1 MRFGNEPHFSMRSL
15 IDAFNTQFI
24 RLHER
29 SVGFV
34 REIDSGNLFLRPYG
48 IASELTVVTIGENIL
63 RSAAMVE
70 LAFGGIT
77 TRLWDDP
84 FEWTLPEALST
95 GDKIIEYLNE
105 VEATRQ
111 LGFGYFPEDS
121 ALARTIPAPRELRTI
136 ASIMLDTVAKAEN
149 YQGRAFSIYQM
160 IQGGKLPRL

>member
-1 MRFGNEPHFSMRSL
+1 MRSL
-15 IDAFNTQFI
+15 IDAFNSQFI

-34 REIDSGNLFLRPYG
+34 REIDGGNLFLRPGG
-48 IASELTVVTIGENIL
+48 IAPELTVVTIGENIL

-95 GDKIIEYLNE
+95 SERIIEYLNE

-111 LGFGYFPEDS
+111 LGFGYFLEDS

-149 YQGRAFSIYQM
+149 YQGRAFSIYQL
-160 IQGGKLPRL
+160 IQGGKLPRI